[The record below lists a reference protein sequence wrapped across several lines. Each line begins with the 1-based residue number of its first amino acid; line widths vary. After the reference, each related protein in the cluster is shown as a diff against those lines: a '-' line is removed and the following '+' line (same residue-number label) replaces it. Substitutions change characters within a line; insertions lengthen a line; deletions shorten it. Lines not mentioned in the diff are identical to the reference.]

1 MLPFNIFE
9 KDRKKANA
17 TKTLCKQTRSQ
28 SRSLSVFKLTSAVFV
43 TLLCIPLHADNESEL
58 QELTT
63 PAGHKFWYYAMP
75 KAERTS
81 LAISWAQQVPVDDE
95 IHPSTARLAID
106 LMLNGGAG
114 GRDAAQIVAD
124 YEDLDSG
131 SGLWVQPRDVSGF
144 IEAPDQ
150 HLAKAREIA
159 QQVITEPA
167 FEQRWFDR
175 EHQKLVESAIED
187 QSKAWSSGWNLVHR
201 ILFDDHPYEKF
212 WSLSPI
218 DELKSIE
225 LSDVKKWHSES
236 LSTAAITISVAGSS
250 APDTVAK
257 EVDLLLAGLPS
268 NQPSKPVDFP
278 EPIVPGKTILL
289 HKPDAPKTQVILL
302 GNFPAHNQDTDVPLQ
317 LGVGVLGYGQQS
329 RLFKSVRAGLGATYG
344 FSAGVFNFTRAHR
357 MFEMVGE
364 IETAQL
370 QTVLGEIDKTYT
382 KFREKG
388 IGPLEFP
395 IAKRFY
401 KRETTKQLKSPTS
414 VAFTVSNAL
423 RNGFDKNYVH
433 DLLDNIDGLA
443 RGDTNSLISASFP
456 EYEQLLKVI
465 VSPDDKALEGACVI
479 SDTDEVADC
488 L

>member
-1 MLPFNIFE
+1 MPVWNIEVQVKADSKVDKKIFTRTTLIVGIFFMLIY
-9 KDRKKANA
+9 
-17 TKTLCKQTRSQ
+17 L
-28 SRSLSVFKLTSAVFV
+28 
-43 TLLCIPLHADNESEL
+43 PLHADNDSTSKTGKSDL

-63 PAGHKFWYYAMP
+63 PAGHKFWYYPMP
-75 KAERTS
+75 DAERTS
-81 LAISWAQQVPVDDE
+81 LAISWAQQVPVDGDM
-95 IHPSTARLAID
+95 HPGTARLAID
-106 LMLNGGAG
+106 LMLKGGAG
-114 GRDAAQIVAD
+114 GRDAAEIVAD

-131 SGLWVQPRDVSGF
+131 SGLWVQPRDVSGY

-175 EHQKLVESAIED
+175 EHQSLIESAIED

-201 ILFDDHPYEKF
+201 VLFDNHPYEKF

-225 LSDVKKWHSES
+225 LSDVKKWHEES
-236 LSTAAITISVAGSS
+236 LSTAAITIAVAGSS
-250 APDTVAK
+250 TPDVVAK

-268 NQPSKPVDFP
+268 VTPAKAMDFP
-278 EPIVPGKTILL
+278 EPVVPNKMILL

-302 GNFPAHNQDTDVPLQ
+302 GNFPAHNQDTDIPLQ
-317 LGVGVLGYGQQS
+317 LGVGVLGFGQHS
-329 RLFKSVRAGLGATYG
+329 RLFKSVRSGLGATYG
-344 FSAGVFNFTRAHR
+344 FSAGVFNFTREHR

-364 IETAQL
+364 IETEQL
-370 QTVLGEIDKTYT
+370 QKVLDEIDETYT
-382 KFREKG
+382 EFRTKG
-388 IGPLEFP
+388 IGRLEFP

-423 RNGFDKNYVH
+423 RNGFDNNYVQN
-433 DLLDNIDGLA
+433 LMTNIDDLG
-443 RGDTNSLISASFP
+443 RGDTNKLISEVFP
-456 EYEQLLKVI
+456 EYDQLLKVI
-465 VSPDDKALEGACVI
+465 VSPDNKAIDGACVI
-479 SDTDEVADC
+479 SSIDDAADC